1 MINISAIDSN
11 IFLLALIISF
21 IIILYLSLIPIP
33 IRGIPSN
40 KPLTPFGD
48 LFKLYPFPK
57 FTNLKNQTFS
67 RTKTLAEIG
76 ASFKGARLV
85 QVSIG
90 PAGTWISSWIGKSW
104 VIVND
109 PDLVV
114 EICHK
119 RANDFPDPGLGLD
132 VYRGIIPN
140 GQLSL
145 RTNKVFKQH
154 RRAYVFSLLLQQLF
168 LLPVFIYQLGLTYFS
183 IGASMTSSYLSKI
196 TPKVTRSVTE
206 LIQLWKM
213 RCKVLDQS
221 GELYFKAA
229 QDLRLST
236 MDTISDIIF
245 GESFGVT
252 SSRLDHL
259 ERLAKGPITADE
271 RPKFPGLAHGL
282 NLIVGDV
289 AKAFISPSPKLFWFF
304 RSILNKFEPSRASIF
319 SFLDQAV
326 ESARAAEGGRTSS
339 IVDLLVSDQL
349 EAQRRGESAL
359 SDAEIREELLVY
371 WVAGHGTMACTLAW
385 AVKLLAS
392 APEVQKRLRYE
403 LMMFLPTPEERSPT
417 YSDLTKSSS
426 DLSYLDAVVHELL
439 RCARTLA
446 DVSRETT
453 SEVILADT
461 VIPART
467 TIVMPHGYWG
477 DRSFKP
483 ERWLDD
489 DGRFDYHKPGPFHAF
504 GHGPRGCFGRNLAL
518 LEMRLYIAMLS
529 MEFFFDG
536 VPDGLDT
543 MESVEL
549 VANHPV
555 SCVVRPRLWSELDL
569 KTTL

>member
-11 IFLLALIISF
+11 IFLMALIFSF
-21 IIILYLSLIPIP
+21 IVLLYISLIPIP

-48 LFKLYPFPK
+48 LFKLYPFPLK
-57 FTNLKNQTFS
+57 FTNIKNQTFS

-76 ASFKGARLV
+76 ASFKEARLV

-90 PAGTWISSWIGKSW
+90 PAGTWISSWFGKSW

-119 RANDFPDPGLGLD
+119 RASDFPDPGLGLD

-145 RTNKVFKQH
+145 RSNKVFKQH
-154 RRAYVFSLLLQQLF
+154 RRA
-168 LLPVFIYQLGLTYFS
+168 

-196 TPKVTRSVTE
+196 TPKITRSVTE

-252 SSRLDHL
+252 SSRVDHL

-289 AKAFISPSPKLFWFF
+289 AKAFISPSPRLFWFF
-304 RSILNKFEPSRASIF
+304 RSIMNRFEPSRASIF

-326 ESARAAEGGRTSS
+326 ENSRASDGGRTSS

-417 YSDLTKSSS
+417 YSDLIKSSS

-461 VIPART
+461 VIPPRT
-467 TIVMPHGYWG
+467 TVVMPHGYWG
-477 DRSFKP
+477 DRSFNP
-483 ERWLDD
+483 ERWLNA

-529 MEFFFDG
+529 MEFFFDR

-543 MESVEL
+543 MESIEL

-569 KTTL
+569 HFTTTP

>member
-1 MINISAIDSN
+1 MINISALDSN

-48 LFKLYPFPK
+48 LFKLYPLPK
-57 FTNLKNQTFS
+57 FTNIKNQTFS

-90 PAGTWISSWIGKSW
+90 PAGTWISSWFGKCW

-154 RRAYVFSLLLQQLF
+154 RRA
-168 LLPVFIYQLGLTYFS
+168 

-196 TPKVTRSVTE
+196 TPKITRSVTE

-221 GELYFKAA
+221 GELCFKAA

-259 ERLAKGPITADE
+259 ERLAKGPVTADE

-289 AKAFISPSPKLFWFF
+289 AKAFISPSPRLFWFF
-304 RSILNKFEPSRASIF
+304 RSILNRFEPSRASIF

-326 ESARAAEGGRTSS
+326 ESSKASDGGRTSS

-392 APEVQKRLRYE
+392 APEVQKRLKYE

-417 YSDLTKSSS
+417 YSDLTKSSQ

-461 VIPART
+461 VIPPRT

-483 ERWLDD
+483 ERWLDA

-529 MEFFFDG
+529 MEIFFDQ

-543 MESVEL
+543 MESIEL

-569 KTTL
+569 HEDSTTP